1 MGARSVP
8 TNTASDLSPLEVFEE
23 EAKEAAAQR
32 RADDQKLWHNWMDS
46 GKDPEHLEPLVQKFK
61 PLVTQ
66 AVQQY
71 KAPSIPTSVFEA
83 EVHEHLLDAFNSYKP
98 ERAALS
104 THVVNML
111 RRSQRYNNKYQNIAR
126 IPAEPSRMIGQIQQT
141 QNALREDLG
150 RDPTRAEIAR
160 TLGMNEKRL
169 KNVMGAIRKDV
180 FSSSFESDPT
190 RSFSPR
196 EQEVFEALPQELSN
210 EEQVVFNHLYGRDG
224 FQRITS
230 TSGIARELGK
240 SPSYVARLRTSI
252 SNKFKSF
259 L

>member
-1 MGARSVP
+1 MGSREVP
-8 TNTASDLSPLEVFEE
+8 TSSTTEVTPFDDYLE
-23 EAKEAAAQR
+23 EAKTAAEQR
-32 RADDQKLWHNWMDS
+32 RADDQRLWHNWVQS
-46 GKDPEHLEPLVQKFK
+46 GKQPEHLEPLVQKFK

-66 AVQQY
+66 AVQQF
-71 KAPSIPTSVFEA
+71 KAPSIPASVFEA
-83 EVHEHLLDAFNSYKP
+83 EVHEHLLDAFNSYNP
-98 ERAALS
+98 DRAALS

-111 RRSQRYNNKYQNIAR
+111 RRSQRYNTKYQNIAR
-126 IPAEPSRMIGQIQQT
+126 IPAEPARMIGQIQQT

-150 RDPTRAEIAR
+150 RDPTHGEIAR

-190 RSFSPR
+190 KAFSPR

-210 EEQVVFNHLYGRDG
+210 DELVVFNHLYGREG
-224 FQRITS
+224 FRQIAS
-230 TSGIARELGK
+230 TSGIAKELGK
-240 SPSYVARLRTSI
+240 SPSYVARIRTSI